1 MPFDDGLITVSRCG
15 DDGWQLVYPLRYV
28 GAVDTFEVP
37 AGYRTDF
44 ASVPRIAVW
53 LIPRF
58 GRWTAAA
65 ILHDYLITDALP
77 AGLLTPVDVDGLFR
91 RILREEGV
99 PPVKRYLMWAGVRWG
114 ALVNP
119 RRRAGWVRTAPQVL
133 AITAA
138 GLPLAPVM
146 AAVALGLAA
155 YGLAEAL
162 ATRGEHTGTLS
173 T

>member
-15 DDGWQLVYPLRYV
+15 DDGWQLVYPVRYS

-53 LIPRF
+53 LIPTF
-58 GRWTAAA
+58 GRYTAAA
-65 ILHDYLITDALP
+65 ILHDYLITDQIP
-77 AGLLTPVDVDGLFR
+77 AGRVSSIDTDGLFR
-91 RILREEGV
+91 RVMRELGV
-99 PPVKRYLMWAGVRWG
+99 PPVKRWLMWAGVRWG

-119 RRRAGWVRTAPQVL
+119 TRRAGWWRTAPQVL
-133 AITAA
+133 VITALA
-138 GLPLAPVM
+138 LPLAPVM
-146 AAVALGLAA
+146 AAVAVGLVA
-155 YGLAEAL
+155 YGLVEAI